1 MSNTNDPGLDRRNFL
16 LAGATLAAASTIEAG
31 TPSVARAQN
40 SSLNPQP
47 LPPSPEWARALPP
60 GPDARVKITEAYA
73 AHVARDAFFWAWP
86 LVNMYNR
93 RLAFSKMTEH
103 RYVGPLLEAPLNR
116 LTMLTDYVNPEE
128 RNVACPNQDV
138 VYGLGMLALDVSP
151 VVVQV
156 PDFGD
161 RFWVYQIVDLRT
173 DSFVQLGKMYGTTP
187 GFYLL
192 VGPNWNG
199 EVPKGI
205 TRVFRASSN
214 TGLVAPRI
222 FQDDTPEDKRA
233 IQGVLTGIAMYPLAE
248 YDGRMKSMEWSKLP
262 KVPGAPPG
270 EEETR
275 WVFPEKFFDELPAVL
290 ADAPPLP
297 GEEAR
302 YAQVLAVLAAAKENP
317 KLKQAMIEAAKEAE
331 EKLVNPLF
339 QFRNYGQQLPHH
351 WSTISNESAFGTDYF
366 TRTAVAKS
374 NILVNSPNETKYF
387 YQDLDA
393 SGARL
398 NSANRYTVTFAKDGT
413 PPVNG
418 FWSLSIYNEHHFFV
432 ANPINRFSVGT
443 KNKDLKPGCRRFA
456 HDLRAGR
463 CAHRCG
469 AARQLAAGPERRF
482 FALRPRLLAEG
493 RCHGR
498 LLDAAAGAARLARYE
513 KQQQSSPQTGRTI
526 HERHHREIAYLASVR
541 LFGTSRHDR
550 IVFCKTGI
558 GQGSRA
564 DRQRGLYLRRSH
576 GDGVLDAVRILG
588 RQGQSAIQGSVQF
601 DPERRPGVYA

>member
-1 MSNTNDPGLDRRNFL
+1 MITDANTDRRKLL
-16 LAGATLAAASTIEAG
+16 LAGSALVVASAITGGTTSTATAEA
-31 TPSVARAQN
+31 

-86 LVNMYNR
+86 LVNVYNR
-93 RLAFSKMTEH
+93 RLAFSKMTQQ

-116 LTMLTDYVNPEE
+116 LTMLMDYVDPEE

-173 DSFVQLGKMYGTTP
+173 DSFVQLGKMYGTVP

-214 TGLVAPRI
+214 TGLIAPRV
-222 FQDDTPEDKRA
+222 FQDDTPQDKRA
-233 IQGVLTGIAMYPLAE
+233 VQNVLTGIVMYPLAE
-248 YDGRMKSMEWSKLP
+248 YDGRIKSMEWSKLP
-262 KVPGAPPG
+262 KAAAAPHG

-275 WVFPEKFFDELPAVL
+275 WVSPEKFFDELPAVL

-302 YAQVLAVLAAAKENP
+302 YAQVLAVLAAAKDNA
-317 KLKQAMIEAAKEAE
+317 KIKQAMLEAAKDAE

-339 QFRNYGQQLPHH
+339 QFRNYGQQLPHN
-351 WSTISNESAFGTDYF
+351 WSTIANESAFGTDYF

-398 NSANRYTVTFAKDGT
+398 NNSNRYTVTFAKDGT
-413 PPVNG
+413 PAVNG

-443 KNKDLKPGCRRFA
+443 KNKDLKLGADGSLTVYVQGEAPS
-456 HDLRAGR
+456 DPVQRANWLPAPNGDFSLYVR
-463 CAHRCG
+463 AYW
-469 AARQLAAGPERRF
+469 PK
-482 FALRPRLLAEG
+482 AEI
-493 RCHGR
+493 
-498 LLDAAAGAARLARYE
+498 LD
-513 KQQQSSPQTGRTI
+513 
-526 HERHHREIAYLASVR
+526 
-541 LFGTSRHDR
+541 
-550 IVFCKTGI
+550 
-558 GQGSRA
+558 GSWTPP
-564 DRQRGLYLRRSH
+564 
-576 GDGVLDAVRILG
+576 AV
-588 RQGQSAIQGSVQF
+588 QKVN
-601 DPERRPGVYA
+601 